1 MNKIWK
7 VIWILIILQ
16 AICLVL
22 AYLTDWTTTNNVFIS
37 IGLWINCFVSGLL
50 IGGIL
55 AENCKGCN
63 FYES

>member
-1 MNKIWK
+1 MDTY
-7 VIWILIILQ
+7 ILQ

-22 AYLTDWTTTNNVFIS
+22 AYLTDWTITNNVFIS
-37 IGLWINCFVSGLL
+37 IGLWISYFVSGLL

-55 AENCKGCN
+55 GENREGCN